1 MKVYVLQ
8 FGDGSG
14 IIGVYATKEAAEAEL
29 LSFTD
34 KDCDYCPLIDEHEV
48 EE

>member
-14 IIGVYATKEAAEAEL
+14 IIGVYATKEAAEVKC

-34 KDCDYCPLIDEHEV
+34 TDCDYYPTIDEHEV
-48 EE
+48 EQ